1 MISRH
6 RTTFRFGLGGSLIAV
21 LALWVP
27 QSAAGAAEPERSA
40 APPSAAA
47 GGATASAE
55 ADAASYWTPER
66 RAAAKATPLPGLSAR
81 EIQRVIRESAT
92 SSRLGRLSAPPT
104 APANKAATR
113 GGSKAGGAVNKA
125 RPWGKAGKQPALT
138 TGRLFYRLP
147 DGSGHTCS
155 ASVIHASNKNTLWT
169 AGHCVHPG
177 GGGDGKFYDPD
188 YMTFA
193 PDDDGGRA
201 PHGLWEAAY
210 INTTKG
216 WADDRDFAQ
225 DVAGVEVRPQSDR
238 GDIQEFTG
246 SQGYHFGYGQDFS
259 DVTFLGYPAA
269 GNGRSFPGDRLTYCR
284 DNTEDA
290 SGWWWDERLQM
301 VCDMGQGS
309 SGGPWID
316 DLNGDGQGYIVGA
329 MSHVYDPDPN
339 DPDNAWS
346 DSHGFSSNHGDGA
359 INVYEDVA
367 NH

>member
-1 MISRH
+1 MLSRL
-6 RTTFRFGLGGSLIAV
+6 RTSARHVV
-21 LALWVP
+21 LD
-27 QSAAGAAEPERSA
+27 AGAPRRSQGDPAARPEC
-40 APPSAAA
+40 
-47 GGATASAE
+47 
-55 ADAASYWTPER
+55 
-66 RAAAKATPLPGLSAR
+66 PGDPAR
-81 EIQRVIRESAT
+81 HQEENA

-113 GGSKAGGAVNKA
+113 GDSKAGAAVNKA
-125 RPWGKAGKQPALT
+125 RPWGRAGKQPALT

-210 INTTKG
+210 VNTTKG
-216 WADDRDFAQ
+216 WADDGDFAQ
-225 DVAGVEVRPQSDR
+225 DVAAVEVRPQSDR
-238 GDIQEFTG
+238 GNIQEFAG

-259 DVTFLGYPAA
+259 NVTFLGYPAA
-269 GNGRSFPGDRLTYCR
+269 GNGRSFPGDQLTYCR

-316 DLNGDGQGYIVGA
+316 DLNGDGLGYIVGA
-329 MSHVYDPDPN
+329 MSHVYDPDTN

-346 DSHGFSSNHGDGA
+346 DPHGFSSNHGDGA
-359 INVYEDVA
+359 INIFLPLRFVNTRSGPVRRARPRSGSAGCRLRHPAGTAERHSV
-367 NH
+367 